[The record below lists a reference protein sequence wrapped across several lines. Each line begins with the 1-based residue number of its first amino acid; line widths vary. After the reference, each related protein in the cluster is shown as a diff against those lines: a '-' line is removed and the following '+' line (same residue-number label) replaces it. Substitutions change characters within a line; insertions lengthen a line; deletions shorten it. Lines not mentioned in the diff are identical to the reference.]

1 MSVRLPRRGGMLLAR
16 VRVPLA
22 ILVMCGVVP
31 CAQAHQYWLTLT
43 DYTPPAGG
51 VVEVHAFS
59 GVGFRGEAK
68 PWNPNRCVDFSW
80 ITYRRFTLAAMAPED
95 DITWAHQSY
104 FDRGGAWVQYQ
115 SNFANIE
122 LPAAEFDTY
131 LSDEGL
137 AEPRAVRQRMA
148 TPVAGRERYR
158 RCAKAWVA
166 GTDARRA
173 AKPVGQPLEIVPL
186 SLPGALPQLR
196 VRLLWQGKPL
206 AGAIVK
212 TWRQPLAADGRTR
225 ALADRDSVARVEAV
239 RTDAR
244 GEASLGVNEPGE
256 WMLNVVH
263 MVPCADTTAA
273 DWESTWASLT
283 FARHERAAAAPR

>member
-51 VVEVHAFS
+51 GVEVHA
-59 GVGFRGEAK
+59 
-68 PWNPNRCVDFSW
+68 
-80 ITYRRFTLAAMAPED
+80 LAAMAPED

-173 AKPVGQPLEIVPL
+173 AKPVGQPREIVPL